1 MAVATLLVRVDTFEA
16 GGSGWVTCY
25 CREENGQNIN
35 GLAERPT
42 QGLGLC
48 GESVSC
54 LNYMYPKKAYSSKLV

>member
-1 MAVATLLVRVDTFEA
+1 
-16 GGSGWVTCY
+16 VTCY

-42 QGLGLC
+42 LGLGLC

-54 LNYMYPKKAYSSKLV
+54 LNYMYPKRAYSSKLV